1 AREVAARRQDV
12 DDTIIRAPFAGV
24 ITTKDAQP
32 GEMISPNSAG
42 GGFTRTGIGTL
53 VDMTS
58 LEIDVDVNESYI
70 NRVRSG
76 QHAEAVLDAYPDWRI
91 PATVIAVVP
100 SADRQKAT
108 VKVRLA
114 FDRLDPRLLP
124 DMGVKVAFLG
134 EGDRQAAL
142 PSGEQP
148 GAARALARV
157 PRAALRQDRG
167 QLVAFVVRGDRVER
181 RAVRITAAPG
191 DEAAV
196 LAGLTPGEQVV
207 VDGPPDLADGRKV
220 VVR

>member
-1 AREVAARRQDV
+1 
-12 DDTIIRAPFAGV
+12 
-24 ITTKDAQP
+24 
-32 GEMISPNSAG
+32 
-42 GGFTRTGIGTL
+42 
-53 VDMTS
+53 MTS

-108 VKVRLA
+108 VKVRLG
-114 FDRLDPRLLP
+114 FDRLDPRILP
-124 DMGVKVAFLG
+124 DMGVKVAFLA
-134 EGDRQAAL
+134 EASQASA
-142 PSGEQP
+142 PQGQA
-148 GAARALARV
+148 GAARVQARV

-167 QLVAFVVRGDRVER
+167 QLVAFVLRGDRVER

-207 VDGPPDLADGRKV
+207 VDGPPELADGRKV